1 LKNAKDRLIH
11 SKFCYMESMSHERT
25 IPGTKLRKPL
35 AKNRLRPADTQRFVE
50 KLIGEDFHAK
60 RVLSLANGVTGV
72 IHGAT
77 LGIHAIG
84 QGLAQAQGLNPKHA
98 VKQVDR
104 LMSNAGISCNDFF
117 QNWVPFV
124 LGARDDVYVALD
136 WTEFDADDHCTIALY
151 LITSH
156 GRATPLLWRTVRKS
170 TIEGWRN
177 DHEDDLLALFAKLR
191 PAHTKRVTVLAD
203 RGFGDQKLYPFL
215 VSLGLDF
222 IIRFRGIIYVEASN
236 GEVRPATQWLS
247 PSGRAVKL
255 ANVKV
260 TSDRT
265 PVAAVVGVH
274 ARGMKDAWHLATSRA
289 DLSGAQAV
297 KAYGKRFTIEET
309 FRDCKDAR
317 FGMGLKATHIANPE
331 RRDRLLLLAAISQA
345 LLTLLG
351 AAAEETGL
359 DRKLK
364 VNTVERRTHSLFTQ
378 GSYWYGAIPMM
389 PEEWL
394 APLMVAF
401 GRLVSEQRTFAQ
413 MFGIL

>member
-1 LKNAKDRLIH
+1 MNA
-11 SKFCYMESMSHERT
+11 MSQKTT
-25 IPGTKLRKPL
+25 IPGKKLRKPL
-35 AKNRLRPADTQRFVE
+35 AKNRLRPKDTQRFVE
-50 KLIGEDFHAK
+50 KLIAEDFHAK
-60 RVLSLANGVTGV
+60 RVLSLANGVTGT
-72 IHGAT
+72 IHSAT

-98 VKQVDR
+98 VKQIDR
-104 LMSNAGISCNDFF
+104 LLSNAAITCEDFF
-117 QNWVPFV
+117 ARWVPFV
-124 LGARDDVYVALD
+124 MGAREDVYVALD

-156 GRATPLLWRTVRKS
+156 GRATPLLWRTVMKS

-177 DHEDDLLALFAKLR
+177 AHEDDLLELFAKLL
-191 PAHTKRVTVLAD
+191 PTHTKRATVLAD

-215 VSLGLDF
+215 TSLGLDF
-222 IIRFRGIIYVEASN
+222 IIRFRGLIHVETSD
-236 GEVRPATQWLS
+236 GEVRPAAEWLS

-255 ANVKV
+255 SNVMV

-265 PVAAVVGVH
+265 PVAAVVVVH
-274 ARGMKDAWHLATSRA
+274 ARGMKEAWNLATSRA
-289 DLSGAQAV
+289 DLSGAQVV

-317 FGMGLKATHIANPE
+317 FGMGLKATHIGNPE
-331 RRDRLLLLAAISQA
+331 RRDRLLVLAAISQA
-345 LLTLLG
+345 LITLLG

-364 VNTVERRTHSLFTQ
+364 VNTVKRRTHSLFTQ
-378 GSYWYGAIPMM
+378 GTYWYGAIPTM

-394 APLMVAF
+394 EPLMASF
-401 GRLVSEQRTFAQ
+401 GRLVSEQPAFAQ
-413 MFGIL
+413 VFGIL

>member
-1 LKNAKDRLIH
+1 LKNTEDPLIH
-11 SKFCYMESMSHERT
+11 SEFWYMDFMSQEST
-25 IPGTKLRKPL
+25 IPGMKLRKPL

-50 KLIGEDFHAK
+50 ELVGEDFHAK
-60 RVLSLANGVTGV
+60 RVLSVANGVTGT
-72 IHGAT
+72 IHSAT

-104 LMSNAGISCNDFF
+104 LLSNTGISVEGFF
-117 QNWVPFV
+117 EHWVPFV
-124 LGARDDVYVALD
+124 LGAREDVYVALD

-156 GRATPLLWRTVRKS
+156 GRATPLLWKTVRKS

-177 DHEDDLLALFAKLR
+177 DHEDDLLALFARLR
-191 PAHTKRVTVLAD
+191 PTHTKRSTVLAD

-215 VSLGLDF
+215 VKLGLDF
-222 IIRFRGIIYVEASN
+222 IIRFRGIINVEAPD
-236 GEVRPATQWLS
+236 GQTRPAAQWL
-247 PSGRAVKL
+247 PPTGRAVKIRD
-255 ANVKV
+255 AKV

-265 PVAAVVGVH
+265 PVAAVVCVH

-289 DLSGAQAV
+289 DLTAAQAV
-297 KAYGKRFTIEET
+297 KAYGKRFSIEET
-309 FRDCKDAR
+309 FRDAKDAR
-317 FGMGLKATHIANPE
+317 FGMGLKATHIGDPG

-359 DRKLK
+359 DRMLK
-364 VNTVERRTHSLFTQ
+364 ANTAKYRTHSLFKQ
-378 GSYWYGAIPMM
+378 GCYWYGAIPTMRD
-389 PEEWL
+389 EWL
-394 APLMVAF
+394 APLMAAF
-401 GRLVSEQRTFAQ
+401 GRLVSEQRAFSQ
-413 MFGIL
+413 IFGIL

>member
-1 LKNAKDRLIH
+1 MD
-11 SKFCYMESMSHERT
+11 SMSHET
-25 IPGTKLRKPL
+25 TTPGTRLRKPL

-84 QGLAQAQGLNPKHA
+84 QGLAQAQGLNPRHA

-104 LMSNAGISCNDFF
+104 LMSNAGISCDTFF
-117 QNWVPFV
+117 KNWVPFV
-124 LGARDDVYVALD
+124 LGAREDVYVALD

-191 PAHTKRVTVLAD
+191 PAHTKRATVLAD

-236 GEVRPATQWLS
+236 GEVRPATHWLS

-274 ARGMKDAWHLATSRA
+274 ARGMKDAWHLATSRS

-309 FRDCKDAR
+309 FRDAKDAR
-317 FGMGLKATHIANPE
+317 FGMGLKATHIADPE

-364 VNTVERRTHSLFTQ
+364 VNTVKRRTHSLFTQ

-394 APLMVAF
+394 APLMAAF
-401 GRLVSEQRTFAQ
+401 GRLVSEQRAFAQ
-413 MFGIL
+413 VFGIL